1 MSSKESIIKIF
12 NFPDELVYPLETFFG
27 ESIKDYEIYVKD
39 KIISGIILKGS
50 NQGAAFMPQEKRAT
64 FMSQEKRAGE
74 YNLAQIVKILS
85 YIPLLKSVTKC
96 GIFKINSKNQ
106 HIKVSVSPFE
116 DEPVDEVLNMNLYN
130 SLKNV
135 LTEYHVGFIEK
146 SPGILC
152 CGPYLITCLYTCCS
166 KGIYCNEIAKYDND
180 VSIGYFREYNQEHLA
195 LIHCCNVCKKGE
207 IYDWMNRHFKHSCF

>member
-1 MSSKESIIKIF
+1 MLQEKESIIKTF

-39 KIISGIILKGS
+39 KIISGIILNS
-50 NQGAAFMPQEKRAT
+50 
-64 FMSQEKRAGE
+64 SQK
-74 YNLAQIVKILS
+74 YNLAQIVKILN

-106 HIKVSVSPFE
+106 QIKVSVSPFE
-116 DEPVDEVLNMNLYN
+116 DEPVDEVLNTNLYN
-130 SLKNV
+130 FLRNV
-135 LTEYHVGFIEK
+135 LTEYHVDFIEK

-152 CGPYLITCLYTCCS
+152 SGHYLITCLYTCCP

-180 VSIGYFREYNQEHLA
+180 MSIGYFREYDQEHLA

-207 IYDWMNRHFKHSCF
+207 IYDWMDRHFKHSC